1 MLEEELL
8 LEAGDVTLQTL
19 SGVVRNLA
27 RANLA
32 AQCLVALLHVGGKT
46 VAERADLVDVKIVQV
61 ALLASKQGNDLVCN
75 VKRGVTGLLE
85 QLGHARTVRELVL
98 RGGVEVG
105 AELCERL
112 LLGVAGQVKAQRAGN
127 IRTLDLNAA
136 LKARGYVGGG
146 YIASPTVTTT
156 PVNNND
162 NSGAALP
169 PELMRRLAE
178 AVINIDE
185 NGVSAPVV
193 LTELEKKQQLR
204 DRSRKIGSKK
214 G

>member
-1 MLEEELL
+1 M
-8 LEAGDVTLQTL
+8 
-19 SGVVRNLA
+19 
-27 RANLA
+27 A
-32 AQCLVALLHVGGKT
+32 AMEDA
-46 VAERADLVDVKIVQV
+46 
-61 ALLASKQGNDLVCN
+61 
-75 VKRGVTGLLE
+75 
-85 QLGHARTVRELVL
+85 
-98 RGGVEVG
+98 
-105 AELCERL
+105 
-112 LLGVAGQVKAQRAGN
+112 
-127 IRTLDLNAA
+127 LDLNAA
-136 LKARGYVGGG
+136 LKARGYVSGG

-156 PVNNND
+156 PANNND